1 MFSHE
6 NISLENIYTTLLSL
20 AGTFAFAISGIR
32 LASGKQ
38 VDWFGAYLIGLTTA
52 IGGGTVRDLLLD
64 VTPFWMLDSK
74 YFLTTGV
81 ALLTT
86 LVFKGRIL
94 KWQNT
99 LFLFDTIGL
108 GLFTIVGI
116 SKSIE
121 AGLPFWV
128 CIAMGT
134 ITGSIGG
141 VVRDVLL
148 NEVPLL
154 LRKDIYALAC
164 VAGGV
169 VYFACIHFHLSTNIT
184 ELIAAAIIILVRVI
198 AVKFHIHLP
207 VLQTIK
213 ANPDEKADKD

>member
-1 MFSHE
+1 METIF
-6 NISLENIYTTLLSL
+6 TTILDFI
-20 AGTFAFAISGIR
+20 GTFAFAISGIR
-32 LASGKQ
+32 LASRKQ
-38 VDWFGAYLIGLTTA
+38 IDWFGAYLIGLATS

-64 VTPFWMLDSK
+64 VSPFWMLDSR
-74 YFLTTGV
+74 YFLTTAL
-81 ALLTT
+81 ALLVS
-86 LVFKGRIL
+86 LLFKDKIF

-99 LFLFDTIGL
+99 LFLFDAIGL

-128 CIAMGT
+128 CIVMGT

-141 VVRDVLL
+141 VIRDVLL

-164 VAGGV
+164 IAGGLI
-169 VYFACIHFHLSTNIT
+169 YFSCIYFNLSTSLT
-184 ELIAAAIIILVRVI
+184 ELIAALVVISVRII

-207 VLQTIK
+207 VLTSIK
-213 ANPDEKADKD
+213 ANYDEQADKT

>member
-1 MFSHE
+1 
-6 NISLENIYTTLLSL
+6 LENLFTTLLGL
-20 AGTFAFAISGIR
+20 MGTFAFAISGIR

-38 VDWFGAYLIGLTTA
+38 VDWFGAYLIGLVTA
-52 IGGGTVRDLLLD
+52 IGGGTVRDVLLG

-81 ALLTT
+81 ALVVTIL
-86 LVFKGRIL
+86 FKGRIFRW
-94 KWQNT
+94 KNT
-99 LFLFDTIGL
+99 LFLFDAIGL

-116 SKSIE
+116 SKSVE
-121 AGLPFWV
+121 MHLPFWV
-128 CIAMGT
+128 CIVMGT

-164 VAGGV
+164 IVGGL
-169 VYFACIHFHLSTNIT
+169 VYFGCKHFNIPTNVT
-184 ELIAAAIIILVRVI
+184 ELIAASVIIIVRIV
-198 AVKFHIHLP
+198 AMRFHIHLP
-207 VLQTIK
+207 TLNRQ
-213 ANPDEKADKD
+213 

>member
-1 MFSHE
+1 MEGFF
-6 NISLENIYTTLLSL
+6 TTLLSL

-32 LASGKQ
+32 IASGKQ

-52 IGGGTVRDLLLD
+52 LGGGTARDLLLG
-64 VTPFWMLDSK
+64 VTPFWMLDGK

-81 ALLTT
+81 ALLAA
-86 LVFKGRIL
+86 LVLKDRIL

-99 LFLFDTIGL
+99 LFMFDTIGL

-116 SKSIE
+116 SKSLD
-121 AGLPFWV
+121 AGLSFWV
-128 CIAMGT
+128 CIVMGT

-164 VAGGV
+164 VAGGL
-169 VYFACIHFHLSTNIT
+169 VYFACIHFNLSTSIT
-184 ELIAAAIIILVRVI
+184 ELIAAVTVICVRLVALKLR
-198 AVKFHIHLP
+198 IHLP
-207 VLQTIK
+207 VLHSGKT
-213 ANPDEKADKD
+213 AYGDEVDETY